1 MENTTTPTSHE
12 IALAGAEQ
20 RAIELSQKFGCKV
33 YPILFYAEG
42 DMLTQADPIIG
53 YLKEPARLT
62 KLRIIDEGSKR
73 GEMEVAAELLEIALL
88 KEESDHRLSS
98 QSQEYDEIYMGA
110 CLAASL
116 QIIRVAINQIKK
128 K

>member
-1 MENTTTPTSHE
+1 MEQQPTAHE
-12 IALAGAEQ
+12 IALAGAEA
-20 RAIELSQKFGCKV
+20 RAAELATKYGVKV
-33 YPILFYAEG
+33 YPILFYRES

-53 YLKEPARLT
+53 YLKEPPRLT

-88 KEESDHRLSS
+88 KEESDFRISS
-98 QSQEYDEIYMGA
+98 PAQEYDEIYMGA
-110 CLAASL
+110 CLAASI